1 MFSVSVTMSSV
12 SYVITLT
19 IPMYSN
25 QVLPHIV
32 RVDKFYSPK
41 RGRSTKKNYACLR
54 GSMSH
59 MKVQCGSHDTV
70 RNDLHTYIDVKQS
83 IFFMSDTI
91 DSPREPRKSTG
102 AQPFIKLKG
111 LWLTKI
117 SYAYPLLP
125 RQELPF
131 GSSFSSLNTL

>member
-1 MFSVSVTMSSV
+1 MFSVSVTIRLMLAV

-25 QVLPHIV
+25 QVLPPHIV

-70 RNDLHTYIDVKQS
+70 RNDLRTYIDVKQS

-102 AQPFIKLKG
+102 AQPFMKLKG

-117 SYAYPLLP
+117 S
-125 RQELPF
+125 
-131 GSSFSSLNTL
+131 